1 MSPEPRFQ
9 PAGVASRFE
18 PELEARFRAARSAD
32 LIAVNIDTFWSIAAI
47 VLAFGVW
54 DMFVDPVHWAEALRI
69 RAAGAGVVVA
79 TGLFQKL
86 PGKARWMPLM
96 AKVRLVAAVVAS
108 IVAAATLD
116 RGYGFG
122 VAGVVAIILT
132 GPYISID
139 TRDLLAT
146 NAAVVAAVG
155 IVMIWAPLDAFD
167 VIGTVVFVL
176 LAALVSTLLGRVL
189 EASYRRAFTLE
200 LESHRDARTDALTG
214 LDNRR
219 AIQEK
224 GPLELKRAQRI
235 DAPVAVILCDV
246 DHFKRINDRL
256 GHEAGDAVLRV
267 VAGVLRAGLRETDL
281 IGRWGGEEF
290 IAVMLDA
297 DAAAAGEVAE
307 RMRIAV
313 AATPFDGLKNGATIS
328 FGVSSLRDFHS
339 IPEAWEAL
347 LKKADEHLYR
357 AKSEGRNRVVV

>member
-1 MSPEPRFQ
+1 LSREPRAQ
-9 PAGVASRFE
+9 PAGGASRFE
-18 PELEARFRAARSAD
+18 PELEASFRAARSAD
-32 LIAVNIDTFWSIAAI
+32 LIAGNIDTFWSIAII

-54 DMFVDPVHWAEALRI
+54 DRFVDQAHWADALRV
-69 RAAGAGVVVA
+69 RAVGAGVVVA

-86 PGKARWMPLM
+86 PGKAHWMPFM
-96 AKVRLVAAVVAS
+96 AKVRLVAAIVAS
-108 IVAAATLD
+108 IIAAATLD

-122 VAGVVAIILT
+122 VAGIVAIILT
-132 GPYISID
+132 GPYISVD
-139 TRDLLAT
+139 TRDLLVT
-146 NAAVVAAVG
+146 NAAVLAAVG
-155 IVMIWAPLDAFD
+155 IVMVWAPLDTFD
-167 VIGTVVFVL
+167 VIGTIVFVL

-189 EASYRRAFTLE
+189 EASYRRAFILE

-224 GPLELKRAQRI
+224 GLLELKRAQRI

-256 GHEAGDAVLRV
+256 GHEAGDAVLRR
-267 VAGVLRAGLRETDL
+267 VADVLRSGLRETDL

-297 DAAAAGEVAE
+297 DAAAARDVAE
-307 RMRIAV
+307 RMRKAV
-313 AATPFDGLKNGATIS
+313 AAMPFEGLRDGATIS

-339 IPEAWEAL
+339 IPEDWEAL

-357 AKSEGRNRVVV
+357 AKSEGRNRVVA

>member
-1 MSPEPRFQ
+1 MSRQPRSQ
-9 PAGVASRFE
+9 AVRVAPRFE
-18 PELEARFRAARSAD
+18 PELEVRYRAGRVAD

-54 DMFVDPVHWAEALRI
+54 DMFADPVHWADALRI
-69 RAAGAGVVVA
+69 RAVGAAVVVA

-86 PGKARWMPLM
+86 PGKAHWLPLM
-96 AKVRLVAAVVAS
+96 AKVRLVAAIVAS
-108 IVAAATLD
+108 IAAAATLD
-116 RGYGFG
+116 RGYGYG

-132 GPYISID
+132 GPYVAID
-139 TRDLLAT
+139 ARDLLAT
-146 NAAVVAAVG
+146 NAAVLAAVG
-155 IVMIWAPLDAFD
+155 LVMVWAPLDAFD
-167 VIGTVVFVL
+167 VIGTIVFVL

-189 EASYRRAFTLE
+189 EASHRRAFALE

-267 VAGVLRAGLRETDL
+267 VADVLRGGLRETDL

-290 IAVMLDA
+290 MAVILDA
-297 DAAAAGEVAE
+297 DAAAARDVAE
-307 RMRIAV
+307 RMRAAV
-313 AATPFDGLKNGATIS
+313 AATPFDGLKDGATIS

-339 IPEAWEAL
+339 IPEAWETL
-347 LKKADEHLYR
+347 LTKADEHLYR
-357 AKSEGRNRVVV
+357 AKSQGRNRVVA

>member
-1 MSPEPRFQ
+1 MSPEPRF
-9 PAGVASRFE
+9 PSRAASRFE
-18 PELEARFRAARSAD
+18 PQLEARFRAARSAD
-32 LIAVNIDTFWSIAAI
+32 LIALNIDTFWSIAVI

-54 DMFVDPVHWAEALRI
+54 DIFVDPVHWADALRV

-86 PGKARWMPLM
+86 PGKAHWMPLM
-96 AKVRLVAAVVAS
+96 ARVRLVVAIVAS
-108 IVAAATLD
+108 IAAAATLD

-122 VAGVVAIILT
+122 VAGVVAIILI

-146 NAAVVAAVG
+146 NAAALAAVG
-155 IVMIWAPLDAFD
+155 IVMVWAPLEAFD
-167 VIGTVVFVL
+167 VIGTIVFVL

-235 DAPVAVILCDV
+235 DAPVAVILCDI
-246 DHFKRINDRL
+246 DHFKSINDRL

-267 VAGVLRAGLRETDL
+267 VADVLRAGLRETDL

-297 DAAAAGEVAE
+297 DAVAARDVAE
-307 RMRIAV
+307 RMRMAV
-313 AATPFDGLKNGATIS
+313 AATAFDGLTEGATIS

-357 AKSEGRNRVVV
+357 AKSEGRNRVVA

>member
-1 MSPEPRFQ
+1 MSPEPRF
-9 PAGVASRFE
+9 PSRAASRFE
-18 PELEARFRAARSAD
+18 PQLEARFRAARSAD
-32 LIAVNIDTFWSIAAI
+32 LIALNIDTFWSIAVI

-54 DMFVDPVHWAEALRI
+54 DMFVDPAHWAEALRV

-86 PGKARWMPLM
+86 PGKAHWMPLM
-96 AKVRLVAAVVAS
+96 ARVRLVVAIVAS
-108 IVAAATLD
+108 IAAAATLD

-122 VAGVVAIILT
+122 VAGVVAIILI

-146 NAAVVAAVG
+146 NAAALAAVG
-155 IVMIWAPLDAFD
+155 IVMVWAPLEAFD
-167 VIGTVVFVL
+167 VIGTIVFVL

-235 DAPVAVILCDV
+235 DAPVAVILCDI
-246 DHFKRINDRL
+246 DHFKSINDRL

-267 VAGVLRAGLRETDL
+267 VANVLRAGLRETDL

-297 DAAAAGEVAE
+297 DAAAAGDVAE

-313 AATPFDGLKNGATIS
+313 AATPFNGLKDGATIS

-347 LKKADEHLYR
+347 LNRADEHLYR
-357 AKSEGRNRVVV
+357 AKSEGRNRVVA